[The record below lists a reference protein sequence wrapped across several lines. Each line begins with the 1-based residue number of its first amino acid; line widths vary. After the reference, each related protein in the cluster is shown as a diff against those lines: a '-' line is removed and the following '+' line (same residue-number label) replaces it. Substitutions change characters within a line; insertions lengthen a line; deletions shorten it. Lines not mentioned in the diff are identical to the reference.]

1 MSKIFLNISNHP
13 SKNWSPEQTKAAHL
27 HGELIVDI
35 KPPLINP
42 RVSAEEIFN
51 LAQKLLLS
59 FPENIGCAMISTE
72 YTFTFAL
79 VSLLQKNGITCVAA
93 TTERTILKDKNGV
106 KTSIFNFIQFR
117 EFLSL
122 KNS

>member
-1 MSKIFLNISNHP
+1 MNKIFLNISNHP

-27 HGELIVDI
+27 HGELIVDM
-35 KPPLINP
+35 KPPLIDP
-42 RVSAEEIFN
+42 GASAEDIFN
-51 LAQKLLLS
+51 LAQEFILS
-59 FPENIGCAMISTE
+59 VPENTRCAMISTE

-93 TTERTILKDKNGV
+93 TTERTILEDKNGV
-106 KTSIFNFIQFR
+106 KTSIFSFIQFR

-122 KNS
+122 RN